1 MSAGRCRAVDV
12 VKQEVKGEGAPPAR
26 GLEAH
31 DVRQKGGQVLT
42 RWHEDALGKSR
53 AKFCHELKCASTRVV
68 ASART
73 RSLSVLP

>member
-12 VKQEVKGEGAPPAR
+12 VKQEVKGEGVPPAQ

-53 AKFCHELKCASTRVV
+53 ANRVV

-73 RSLSVLP
+73 RCLSVLP